1 MIRPRVTALEIAGL
15 AFDVILDVA
24 WKISL
29 IALSIHIITLDNL
42 Y

>member
-15 AFDVILDVA
+15 VFDVILDVA
-24 WKISL
+24 WKVSL